1 MYTCFI
7 LIYAAFCR
15 DSSAGTHVWI
25 TPSTYLFLT
34 YFFAITCA
42 LMAVYV
48 TSPEAVWALRPRGSP
63 PLCPP
68 ELRAR
73 LVSFGLWTP
82 TRLIYS
88 TTGWRPVPRRGCRAG
103 RRVCKQRLTSLS
115 VSTLGSC
122 REWQIPVI
130 VGRRLSAEFA
140 ACSTTTRRRR
150 RQSPSRRSA
159 LRAVLNTALSTRSA
173 RAEFVRHTV
182 AWCRRTRAVSVCT
195 ERGGAVQALR
205 HRNVDNR
212 S

>member
-1 MYTCFI
+1 MFGLLHRRIC
-7 LIYAAFCR
+7 
-15 DSSAGTHVWI
+15 
-25 TPSTYLFLT
+25 FLT

-82 TRLIYS
+82 TRLIYT

-115 VSTLGSC
+115 VSTLRSC

-130 VGRRLSAEFA
+130 VGRRLSAERQRCRAEFA
-140 ACSTTTRRRR
+140 TCSTTTRRRR

-159 LRAVLNTALSTRSA
+159 LRAVRLCRHAAHAPSSSTLHCR
-173 RAEFVRHTV
+173 V
-182 AWCRRTRAVSVCT
+182 ASTNPRRLCMY
-195 ERGGAVQALR
+195 
-205 HRNVDNR
+205 
-212 S
+212 